1 MIDTRAKI
9 TCKRYAEAFFHAIE
23 DDDFEE
29 CFKDFEAFS
38 AIYFGYDGLREVLNH
53 PTIHINRKIEMLQ
66 RIFGEQSRRKVVDFL
81 CLLIK
86 RERINLFE
94 GIASEVE
101 RSYRR
106 KNGIRGIV
114 VRSALPLER
123 DERTS
128 LRDVL
133 TRKFGRV
140 EVREIVDKSVV
151 GGLVIHFGDQVIDES
166 LRSRIKQL
174 RELMIRVDAEWLM
187 TLINQPSIA
196 L

>member
-1 MIDTRAKI
+1 
-9 TCKRYAEAFFHAIE
+9 
-23 DDDFEE
+23 
-29 CFKDFEAFS
+29 
-38 AIYFGYDGLREVLNH
+38 
-53 PTIHINRKIEMLQ
+53 
-66 RIFGEQSRRKVVDFL
+66 
-81 CLLIK
+81 
-86 RERINLFE
+86 
-94 GIASEVE
+94 
-101 RSYRR
+101 
-106 KNGIRGIV
+106 

-123 DERTS
+123 DERS
-128 LRDVL
+128 RLRDVL

-140 EVREIVDKSVV
+140 EVREIVDKSVI

>member
-1 MIDTRAKI
+1 MNDNKRV
-9 TCKRYAEAFFHAIE
+9 TCRRYAEAFFHAIE

-38 AIYFGYDGLREVLNH
+38 AIYFGYDGLREILNH
-53 PTIHINRKIEMLQ
+53 PTIHMNRKIEMLQ
-66 RIFGEQSRRKVVDFL
+66 RIFGPQARRLVVDFL

-86 RERINLFE
+86 RERINHFE
-94 GIASEVE
+94 GISNEVE
-101 RSYRR
+101 RFYRR

-114 VRSALPLER
+114 VRSALPLQK
-123 DERTS
+123 DERIR
-128 LRDVL
+128 LREVL
-133 TRKFGRV
+133 TQKFGRV
-140 EVREIVDKSVV
+140 EIREIVDKAVV
-151 GGLVIHFGDQVIDES
+151 GGLVVHFGDQVIDES

-187 TLINQPSIA
+187 TLMNQPSIA

>member
-1 MIDTRAKI
+1 MNESKKV
-9 TCKRYAEAFFHAIE
+9 TCKRYAEAFVLAIE
-23 DDDFEE
+23 EDDFEE

-38 AIYFGYDGLREVLNH
+38 AIYFGYDGLREILNH
-53 PTIHINRKIEMLQ
+53 PTIHVNRKIEMVQ
-66 RIFGEQSRRKVVDFL
+66 RIFGAKARRLVVDFL

-86 RERINLFE
+86 RERINHFD
-94 GIASEVE
+94 GIALEVE
-101 RSYRR
+101 RFYRR

-114 VRSALPLER
+114 VRSALPLHNE
-123 DERTS
+123 ERTR
-128 LRDVL
+128 LREVL
-133 TRKFGRV
+133 TRKFGRI
-140 EVREIVDKSVV
+140 EIREIVDATVV
-151 GGLVIHFGDQVIDES
+151 GGLIIHFGDQVIDES

>member
-1 MIDTRAKI
+1 MIDCKKKI

-23 DDDFEE
+23 EDDFEE
-29 CFKDFEAFS
+29 SFKDFEAFS
-38 AIYFGYDGLREVLNH
+38 AIYFGYEGLREILNH

-66 RIFGEQSRRKVVDFL
+66 RIFGPQARRLVVDFL
-81 CLLIK
+81 CLLVR
-86 RERINLFE
+86 RERINFFE
-94 GIASEVE
+94 PISNEVE
-101 RSYRR
+101 RMYRR

-114 VRSALPLER
+114 VRSAVPLELS
-123 DERTS
+123 ERS
-128 LRDVL
+128 QLREVL
-133 TRKFGRV
+133 TRKFGRI
-140 EVREIVDKSVV
+140 EVREIVDKTVV

-174 RELMIRVDAEWLM
+174 RELMVRVDAEWLM

>member
-1 MIDTRAKI
+1 MIDTRQKI
-9 TCKRYAEAFFHAIE
+9 TSKRYAEAFFHAIE

-29 CFKDFEAFS
+29 CFQDFEAFS
-38 AIYFGYDGLREVLNH
+38 AIYFGYDGLREILNH
-53 PTIHINRKIEMLQ
+53 PTIHINRKTEMLQ
-66 RIFGEQSRRKVVDFL
+66 RIFGPQSRRKVVDFL
-81 CLLIK
+81 CLLVK

-101 RSYRR
+101 RFYRR

-114 VRSALPLER
+114 VRSALPLDK
-123 DERTS
+123 DERKR

-140 EVREIVDKSVV
+140 EVREVVDKAVV

-174 RELMIRVDAEWLM
+174 RELMIRVDAEWMM

>member
-1 MIDTRAKI
+1 MNDTRKRI
-9 TCKRYAEAFFHAIE
+9 TCKRYAEAFFHSIE
-23 DDDFEE
+23 DDDLEE

-38 AIYFGYDGLREVLNH
+38 AIYFGYEGLREILNH

-66 RIFGEQSRRKVVDFL
+66 RIFGASARHLVVDFL
-81 CLLIK
+81 CLLVK
-86 RERINLFE
+86 KERINLFE
-94 GIASEVE
+94 GISNEVE
-101 RSYRR
+101 RFYRR

-114 VRSALPLER
+114 VRSAIPLEK
-123 DERTS
+123 DERKS
-128 LRDVL
+128 LRETL
-133 TRKFGRV
+133 SRKFGRI